1 MLTMA
6 PNADGRHSSEKGHYS
21 RITSGW
27 GIVISFVNATTSA
40 DGAGV
45 SATVSDLAVSLLWSL
60 LVLLFSPIWPG

>member
-1 MLTMA
+1 MA

-27 GIVISFVNATTSA
+27 GIVISFVNATASA

-45 SATVSDLAVSLLWSL
+45 SATVSDLAAVLI
-60 LVLLFSPIWPG
+60 LVIVGIAFQPDLAWLI